1 MPPVPCSCG
10 DCWWPWG
17 FRGAWWAAAIF
28 AVHPVNV
35 ESVAWIAE
43 RKNLLAMAFAIP
55 AFHAFVNWTDSG
67 HSKNYWAAMGFFVL
81 ALAAKASVVALP
93 ALIATVVCGCAS
105 LSQPLPALSRRLPLV
120 GTGLIAILAM
130 LSWSWAGV
138 HASHEKLWRD
148 QLAKFPNTS
157 LAHNILGTILSG
169 RGKLRQAEEHFR
181 QASALEPKDPIILT
195 NLGTVT
201 IDQGRAAEAAEFL
214 GQAMRTRFG
223 DPRAYI
229 SNSTL
234 RIKGGDLEAGLDLL
248 KEAAGRYPENTEV
261 TSAAGASLL
270 LADRPAEAIP
280 FLIQCEQIEPRNAF
294 VKWDLARA
302 YEALGRRE
310 RARNY
315 RRAALHLNPDLDGYR
330 LPSGGR

>member
-1 MPPVPCSCG
+1 MLWPFPLATIYPREILEPVPLFRWFLVVFTLGGIGALWLSAKTWGRSLAFGLTAYGLLQAPALGMIEMSFMKYSLVG
-10 DCWWPWG
+10 DH
-17 FRGAWWAAAIF
+17 FQ
-28 AVHPVNV
+28 H
-35 ESVAWIAE
+35 
-43 RKNLLAMAFAIP
+43 L
-55 AFHAFVNWTDSG
+55 
-67 HSKNYWAAMGFFVL
+67 
-81 ALAAKASVVALP
+81 ALP

-138 HASHEKLWRD
+138 HASHEELWRD

-181 QASALEPKDPIILT
+181 QASALEPNDPIILT

-201 IDQGRAAEAAEFL
+201 IAQGRDAEAAEFF
-214 GQAMRTRFG
+214 GQAMRTRFE

-229 SNSTL
+229 SLAAL

-310 RARNY
+310 RTRNY

-330 LPSGGR
+330 LPTEGR